1 MHSDADI
8 MRQVQS
14 GRTELF
20 EQIVDRYRGRL
31 LRFARSKLGDA
42 GPAED
47 VVQETLLAAYAARHT
62 YDPRF
67 AVSTWLWT
75 ILLNLCRREWR
86 RARTRAAQNVAAV
99 EPATSETGLTL
110 LLAGEQREL
119 LGRLLD
125 ELPEA
130 EADALR
136 LRFFG
141 GLKFEEIADAMQSSL
156 SGAKVRVRK
165 GLERLSR
172 RLRDEERRA
181 DLQVRLRETAESTGA
196 IEPDAAP
203 RPGRKTP

>member
-20 EQIVDRYRGRL
+20 EQLVDRYRGRL
-31 LRFARSKLGDA
+31 LRFARSKLGDV

-47 VVQETLLAAYAARHT
+47 VVQETLLAAYSARHT

-86 RARTRAAQNVAAV
+86 RARTRATQSITDV
-99 EPATSETGLTL
+99 EPATSETGLTRL
-110 LLAGEQREL
+110 LEGERREL

-141 GLKFEEIADAMQSSL
+141 GLKFEEVADAMQSSL

-172 RLRDEERRA
+172 RLRD
-181 DLQVRLRETAESTGA
+181 LETAESSRA
-196 IEPDAAP
+196 IERDAEP